1 MVIQI
6 WQNTAFYMICL
17 LRKENPRWLFFFFLC
32 VDGSN
37 PLPLCSR
44 NLTSLCYWKCPK
56 QWNTR
61 QRAFPIYISVQSTAY
76 GIIHIVER
84 IALSARMVLVVFYWL
99 LRLSWS
105 WAQGE
110 KNYALSSYM
119 LLWKK
124 SKNSMK
130 NKMKKKTNDYKNII
144 EVNKLCLEWLVASP
158 PLSNC
163 NRNPASS

>member
-1 MVIQI
+1 MCICNATATTGSVAGFNIIEVWWWYRIDKILHFI
-6 WQNTAFYMICL
+6 WFVCWEKRI
-17 LRKENPRWLFFFFLC
+17 PDDFFFFLC

-61 QRAFPIYISVQSTAY
+61 QRAFPIYIIVQSTAY
-76 GIIHIVER
+76 GIIHIVEH

-110 KNYALSSYM
+110 NEICAQFIYATL
-119 LLWKK
+119 KK
-124 SKNSMK
+124 IQKFHEK
-130 NKMKKKTNDYKNII
+130 
-144 EVNKLCLEWLVASP
+144 
-158 PLSNC
+158 
-163 NRNPASS
+163 